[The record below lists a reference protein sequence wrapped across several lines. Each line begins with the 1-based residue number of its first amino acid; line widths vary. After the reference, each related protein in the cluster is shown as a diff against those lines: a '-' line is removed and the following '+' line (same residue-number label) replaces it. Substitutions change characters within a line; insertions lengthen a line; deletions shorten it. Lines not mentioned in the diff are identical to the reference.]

1 MVLTRRILILIGIL
15 LVLGGP
21 YSTFIIMEVF
31 SIKRAPSYS
40 HRIGFMCISIA
51 AALSILTIIYFT
63 QPTRKIVK
71 KYLSINQKTPV
82 GSESRRLKSSRPKPE
97 NSRT

>member
-21 YSTFIIMEVF
+21 YSTFIFMEAF
-31 SIKRAPSYS
+31 SIRRAPSFS

-51 AALSILTIIYFT
+51 TAFNMVMIIYFT
-63 QPTRKIVK
+63 RPARERIEKFLTIEK
-71 KYLSINQKTPV
+71 KSQK
-82 GSESRRLKSSRPKPE
+82 KS
-97 NSRT
+97 NYIYNN